1 MLSEL
6 FNRIASRSAYVMQC
20 YSMRIKLFNTYIR
33 ILFDT
38 PNKVPVKYIEQLS
51 KLVPANL
58 GMYEA
63 PNRVFL
69 IGDPTNA
76 EYLQHILAHEMQE
89 LVKRQQVVL
98 DSKQRISTVLQSM
111 TTMTNLKESNAAL
124 STSTS

>member
-6 FNRIASRSAYVMQC
+6 FNQIASKSAYVMQC
-20 YSMRIKLFNTYIR
+20 YSMRMKLFDNHIR
-33 ILFDT
+33 VLFDT
-38 PNKVPVKYIEQLS
+38 PNKGSIKYIEQLS

-69 IGDPTNA
+69 IGDPTNPD
-76 EYLQHILAHEMQE
+76 YLKEILAHEMQE
-89 LVKRQQVVL
+89 LVKCQQVVL

-111 TTMTNLKESNAAL
+111 VNLKEL
-124 STSTS
+124 T

>member
-6 FNRIASRSAYVMQC
+6 FNQIASKSAYIMQ
-20 YSMRIKLFNTYIR
+20 YHSMRIKLFDTHIR
-33 ILFDT
+33 VLFDT
-38 PNKVPVKYIEQLS
+38 PNKVPIKYIEQLS

-76 EYLQHILAHEMQE
+76 EYLQHILAYEMQE
-89 LVKRQQVVL
+89 LVKCQQVVL

-111 TTMTNLKESNAAL
+111 VNLKECNVT
-124 STSTS
+124 TSA